1 MSLKHKPPFI
11 FLLCAGLMYL
21 LAEFLPVG
29 YYDFVGRQLLMMI
42 LVLIAIIIMVIAIL
56 QFYRA
61 NTTVDP
67 VNPSRTTTLV
77 TNGIYNYSRN
87 PMYLGMLLFL
97 LTWGLW
103 LGNVFNIIL
112 AAGFVA
118 VMNKFQILPEENA
131 LQEKFGKEYDMYC
144 KFVRRWF

>member
-11 FLLCAGLMYL
+11 FLLFAGLMYL
-21 LAEFLPVG
+21 LAKYLWVG

-42 LVLIAIIIMVIAIL
+42 LVFIAIIIMVIAIL
-56 QFYRA
+56 QFSRA

-87 PMYLGMLLFL
+87 PMYLGMLLL
-97 LTWGLW
+97 LLAWGLW

-118 VMNKFQILPEENA
+118 AMNKFQILPEENA

>member
-11 FLLCAGLMYL
+11 FLLFAGLMYL
-21 LAEFLPVG
+21 LAKYLWVG

-42 LVLIAIIIMVIAIL
+42 LVFIAIIIMVIAIL
-56 QFYRA
+56 QFSRA

-87 PMYLGMLLFL
+87 PMYLGMLLL
-97 LTWGLW
+97 LLAWGLW

-112 AAGFVA
+112 AAGYVA
-118 VMNKFQILPEENA
+118 AMNKFQILPEENA
-131 LQEKFGKEYDMYC
+131 LQEKFGNEYDMYC

>member
-11 FLLCAGLMYL
+11 FLLCAVLMYL
-21 LAEFLPVG
+21 LAKFLPVG
-29 YYDFVGRQLLMMI
+29 YYDFVGRQLLLMI
-42 LVLIAIIIMVIAIL
+42 LILIAIIIMVIAIL

-67 VNPSRTTTLV
+67 VNPSRTTT
-77 TNGIYNYSRN
+77 GIYNYSRN
-87 PMYLGMLLFL
+87 PMYLAMLLL
-97 LTWGLW
+97 LLAWGLW

>member
-21 LAEFLPVG
+21 LAEYLPVG

-42 LVLIAIIIMVIAIL
+42 FILMAIIIMVIAIL
-56 QFYRA
+56 QFHRA

-67 VNPSRTTTLV
+67 VDPSKTSTLV

-87 PMYLGMLLFL
+87 PMDLAMLLL
-97 LTWGLW
+97 LLAWGLW
-103 LGNVFNIIL
+103 LGNVFNTIL

-118 VMNKFQILPEENA
+118 VMNKFQILPEEKA